1 MDRTRFDILD
11 ETRYDAPRIIHRSRV
26 SAVSSLVDER
36 GSRLIQGPVKY
47 GLDEAAQQ
55 RVSDNGERSSRPY
68 YWIMRRSIIRAA
80 FVSARSHLIGWK
92 VPASPLPSSLFSS
105 SFPSLSSSSS
115 SSFSDLVV
123 GYVHVHVAV
132 SISASSPPLFPPV
145 VVLSLVREVLR
156 SSNIY
161 FEINVSN
168 GKSEIQL
175 RFFGLDENDYVLILI
190 DMYRYWFVRLDFELK
205 LLWKRKRKENI
216 KC

>member
-1 MDRTRFDILD
+1 MEHVSIFCVSRWN
-11 ETRYDAPRIIHRSRV
+11 DAPRIIHRSRV
-26 SAVSSLVDER
+26 SAVSSLVGER

-92 VPASPLPSSLFSS
+92 VPAPPLSLFSS

-145 VVLSLVREVLR
+145 VVLSLVREVLG

-168 GKSEIQL
+168 DKSES
-175 RFFGLDENDYVLILI
+175 F
-190 DMYRYWFVRLDFELK
+190 
-205 LLWKRKRKENI
+205 
-216 KC
+216 